1 MYYAKLGNAYNIA
14 SGRNID
20 QKYPAN
26 PQGFE
31 KQRPE
36 WEIVGA
42 FASDPIQISAI
53 VSGSG
58 GTPSSIVTV
67 TTSTDHKL
75 QAGTPIKIEG
85 VTPNDYNISTI
96 VQSVSADNP
105 RVFTYLLP
113 DFRKNLETPGNTSSA
128 TCKD

>member
-1 MYYAKLGNAYNIA
+1 MGNCWCICIY
-14 SGRNID
+14 
-20 QKYPAN
+20 
-26 PQGFE
+26 
-31 KQRPE
+31 
-36 WEIVGA
+36 
-42 FASDPIQISAI
+42 DPIQISAI

-67 TTSTDHKL
+67 TTSVDHEL

-85 VTPNDYNISTI
+85 VTPNDYNISTV

-128 TCKD
+128 TVKIETDTVTGASPYIFNISLRSVFGMQGMKS

>member
-1 MYYAKLGNAYNIA
+1 MYYMKLGNAYNTA

-42 FASDPIQISAI
+42 FGADPIQISAI

-67 TTSTDHKL
+67 TTSVDHEL

-85 VTPNDYNISTI
+85 VTPNDYNISTV
-96 VQSVSADNP
+96 VQSVSQTIQEYSH
-105 RVFTYLLP
+105 TYFQISERILKLP
-113 DFRKNLETPGNTSSA
+113 VTHPVQL
-128 TCKD
+128 